1 MAPFQF
7 DSEAETSEL
16 EPLSRLRHLLPRS
29 GRAAYGNNLPFSVDD
44 VIRKVNGFG
53 VKLKVDFPLGVAAGC
68 YLHKTDLLVQRVVRD
83 VTLT

>member
-1 MAPFQF
+1 MAPFQL

-53 VKLKVDFPLGVAAGC
+53 VKLKVDFPLGVAAGG